1 MDTFC
6 PDWQDGLKPVKEE
19 RIMSNFGQIANLNGQ
34 VPRIDPDKAAMLLI
48 DHQSGLFQTVKD
60 MPMTELRANAITLA
74 KIASLA
80 KIPVITTAS
89 VPQGPNGPL
98 IPEIHEAAPHAQ
110 YVARKGE
117 INAWDNAEFVAAV
130 EKTGRKQLIIAGTI
144 TSVCMAFP
152 SISAVAAGY
161 QVFAVIDASGTYSKM
176 AQEITLARIV
186 QAGVLPMDT
195 AAECSEVQ
203 QTWNRPDAAQ
213 WAEAYS
219 AVFPHYQLLIES
231 YMKAQAVVS
240 NHEQL
245 DSERK

>member
-186 QAGVLPMDT
+186 QAGVVPMDT
-195 AAECSEVQ
+195 AAVCSEVQ
-203 QTWNRPDAAQ
+203 QTWNQPDAAQ